1 MTETESDNLL
11 KFPCSFPIKMMG
23 RTSAGFSDIAVRL
36 VEQHVGKVAADAIQT
51 SESRNGNFVSV
62 TITIDAQS
70 QDQLDKIYNDL
81 SNHEDILVAL

>member
-1 MTETESDNLL
+1 MTESESDNLL
-11 KFPCSFPIKMMG
+11 KFPCCFPIKMMG
-23 RTSAGFSDIAVRL
+23 RTRAGFSDIAVRL

-70 QDQLDKIYNDL
+70 QEQLDKIYNDL

>member
-1 MTETESDNLL
+1 
-11 KFPCSFPIKMMG
+11 MMG
-23 RTSAGFSDIAVRL
+23 RASADFSDIAVRL

-70 QDQLDKIYNDL
+70 QEQLDSIYNDL
-81 SNHEDILVAL
+81 SDHEDILVAL

>member
-1 MTETESDNLL
+1 MSETESDKLL

-23 RTSAGFSDIAVRL
+23 RASGGFSDVAVQL

-70 QDQLDKIYNDL
+70 QEQLDNIYNYL
-81 SNHEDILVAL
+81 SDHEDILIAL